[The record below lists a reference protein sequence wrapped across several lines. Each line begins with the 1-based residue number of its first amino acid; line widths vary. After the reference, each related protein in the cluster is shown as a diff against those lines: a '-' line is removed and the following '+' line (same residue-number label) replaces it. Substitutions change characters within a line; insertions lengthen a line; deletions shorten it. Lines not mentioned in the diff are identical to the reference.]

1 MSERFSRSPF
11 PDRVRVYSLMSLTSS
26 FQKQLIVLLQAL
38 VRLACKAPPTR
49 LQKSALLSLK
59 RRCCYAQATPFTERK
74 LGLSSL
80 L

>member
-1 MSERFSRSPF
+1 MSERFSRNPF
-11 PDRVRVYSLMSLTSS
+11 PDRVRVYWVTSLSSS

-59 RRCCYAQATPFTERK
+59 K
-74 LGLSSL
+74 
-80 L
+80 